1 MMTYTP
7 RPIDT
12 AHIQL
17 QDDLVQL
24 TELLAANTH
33 DIWAAQRIADGW
45 TYGAQR
51 DDAAKQHPDL
61 LPYDELPEGEKTY
74 DRLTAME
81 TLKVML
87 ALGYQVVKP

>member
-1 MMTYTP
+1 MTYTP